1 MISLLRSVRLGLT
14 LLVWMTSIFV
24 AHAIEPIISLGRVE
38 TNSSAGARYE
48 LPVTYLNPG
57 DQELNIATP
66 EILYATLKSWGGNS
80 NMVIDFHCTNP
91 GKVTVPA
98 KGFVHITFAGNLPVN
113 HTGTFLLELP
123 GFVPYSVLL
132 QITPAL
138 QPQNVQLK
146 QLSKETTDPL
156 KTKGTERKDVLT
168 NRNLDSV
175 AFFRAHFYP
184 YESIY
189 FIASSE
195 SPNAKFQVSFKYRLV
210 REGSAI
216 AEKAPPIKDVF
227 FAYTQTSLWDLN
239 KPSAPFL
246 DTSYKPEVFYY
257 HPDLLRNT
265 NNTFRLDLQSG
276 FMHESNGRDGAF
288 SRSLNIVY
296 IRPTFSFGK
305 PENLSFSIAPRMWIY
320 ADSLEDNPDLDRYR
334 GYVDLRTVLGWK
346 EKIRLSTLLRAGDH
360 FDKGSIQVDLSYP
373 LWKIVDGLT
382 VYLYTQFFT
391 GYGESL
397 LFYKDRVSM
406 FRAGFGI
413 FP

>member
-1 MISLLRSVRLGLT
+1 ML
-14 LLVWMTSIFV
+14 
-24 AHAIEPIISLGRVE
+24 SLGRVE
-38 TNSSAGARYE
+38 TNCTAGARYE
-48 LPVTYLNPG
+48 LPITYLNPG
-57 DQELNIATP
+57 DHELKISAP
-66 EILYATLKSWGGNS
+66 DRLQATLTLWGGSS
-80 NMVIDFHCTNP
+80 NIVIEFQSTHS
-91 GKVTVPA
+91 GRVTVPP
-98 KGFVHITFAGNLPVN
+98 KGFVQITYAGNLPVN
-113 HTGTFLLELP
+113 HSGTFLLE
-123 GFVPYSVLL
+123 VPNYVSYSVLL
-132 QITPAL
+132 QIAPVSQL
-138 QPQNVQLK
+138 QNDPLTQV
-146 QLSKETTDPL
+146 SKETSNPLRAKSAERTDA
-156 KTKGTERKDVLT
+156 LT
-168 NRNLDSV
+168 NRNLDSA

-184 YESIY
+184 YESFY
-189 FIASSE
+189 FIAASE

-210 REGSAI
+210 REGSTI
-216 AEKAPPIKDVF
+216 ADKVPPIKDLF

-246 DTSYKPEVFYY
+246 DTSYKPELFYY
-257 HPDLLRNT
+257 HPELFRNT
-265 NNTFRLDLQSG
+265 NNTFRLDVQSG

-296 IRPTFSFGK
+296 IRPTISFGK
-305 PENLSFSIAPRMWIY
+305 PENFYFSIAPRIWLY

-334 GYVDLRTVLGWK
+334 GYADLRTVIGWK
-346 EKIRLSTLLRAGDH
+346 EKIKLSTLLRAGDH